1 MNVKDAPELF
11 TGGSS
16 ALSPPSRVLKVEW
29 SSNYVISGFSY
40 WHSNMIFSIFPFLQ
54 IDDTDAM
61 EDVHSLLTDVP
72 PPSGMVTM
80 ILF

>member
-16 ALSPPSRVLKVEW
+16 AFSLPSRVLKVEW

>member
-1 MNVKDAPELF
+1 MLF
-11 TGGSS
+11 
-16 ALSPPSRVLKVEW
+16 LSG
-29 SSNYVISGFSY
+29 ISY
-40 WHSNMIFSIFPFLQ
+40 WHSNMIFSIIPFLQ

-80 ILF
+80 IFF